1 MSATWRFFRL
11 DDDGSIENLSKCRFQ
26 RLWDGVEPCLEFA
39 GRSIR
44 IAQVLVHIESRRVR
58 QILRIDGLKLYFDGN
73 TGYLDEGRRQE
84 WIRLEV
90 QAVDP
95 AHRDAHNIPG
105 LVARRALSRIKAEY
119 TFTPSSHELRA
130 ISAHIFR
137 WLDVEGESVNAN
149 PRGGIRHLNLARA
162 TARQN

>member
-1 MSATWRFFRL
+1 MSATWRFFRFN
-11 DDDGSIENLSKCRFQ
+11 DDGAIEKLSRRRFQ
-26 RLWDGVEPCLEFA
+26 GIWDGSEPCLEFA

-44 IAQVLVHIESRRVR
+44 IVQVLVNIESRQVR
-58 QILRIDGLKLYFDGN
+58 QILRIDGLKLYFDAG

-84 WIRLEV
+84 WIRFEV

-95 AHRDAHNIPG
+95 AHRDPHNVPS

-137 WLDVEGESVNAN
+137 
-149 PRGGIRHLNLARA
+149 
-162 TARQN
+162 